1 MITPLNFNFAML
13 ARLAAASV
21 MTAGLVAGAVAG
33 PASAHPKETIDY
45 VALGDSYSAGL
56 GAGPTTDLT
65 CFQTPGSFPDRID
78 ARKSVNLIANASCS
92 GATTTDIF
100 APDVKRAL
108 QPQAASLTKET
119 DLVTITIGGNDVGFG
134 KVATACPGNPASI
147 DCKTAIENALFAAEN
162 SLPTGLFAAFST
174 IQANAPYAHVV
185 VLGYP
190 QLLSPQF
197 GTFGTSTQG
206 AVALNSATAQLN
218 ALIEAAA
225 RGFGFQYVDVT
236 QEFRNHG
243 VGSPDPW
250 IRPGEPAVFHPTA
263 EGYKK
268 GYFKAFKSE
277 VQLNK
282 VQEKS
287 HSYQ

>member
-1 MITPLNFNFAML
+1 MITPLNFNFAVL

-21 MTAGLVAGAVAG
+21 MTAGLVAGAVGA

-45 VALGDSYSAGL
+45 VALGDSYSAGF
-56 GAGPTTDLT
+56 GAGPTDDFPCLK
-65 CFQTPGSFPDRID
+65 TPGSFPDRID
-78 ARKSVNLIANASCS
+78 SRKSVDLVANESCS
-92 GATTTDIF
+92 GAITTDIYAVEAEF
-100 APDVKRAL
+100 GLPA
-108 QPQAASLTKET
+108 QAALLTPET
-119 DLVTITIGGNDVGFG
+119 DLVTITIGGNDVGFAE
-134 KVATACPGNPASI
+134 VAEACAVNPGLTACG
-147 DCKTAIENALFAAEN
+147 DAIEDALVNAEE
-162 SLPTGLFAAFST
+162 SLPAGLLTAFST
-174 IQANAPYAHVV
+174 IRAEAPYAHVV

-206 AVALNSATAQLN
+206 AIALNSATVQLN
-218 ALIEAAA
+218 TLIEGAAT
-225 RGFGFQYVDVT
+225 GFGFQYVDVT

-250 IRPGEPAVFHPTA
+250 IHSEGQVVFHPTA

-282 VQEKS
+282 IQKS
-287 HSYQ
+287 HSYK